1 LCCFFGY
8 GISQKGFCC
17 YDPISRRLRIS
28 RHVEFWEHQTFSS
41 RQHFPFI
48 SSSMT
53 PIFTDPSIDLYP
65 DTVRDSALPSSSS
78 EVPSLVLSPA
88 AGLPD
93 SDPTSSTP
101 LESPTD
107 IRHSTLVRAPPSHFS
122 DYYCYFAIATLHEP
136 HTYREASTNPLWQQA
151 MADELDALHKTHT
164 WDMTTLPSGKSAV
177 GCKWVYKIKTR
188 TDGSVERYKAR
199 LVARVFTQEYGIDYE
214 ETFAP
219 VARLTSV
226 RSLLA
231 VAAVRHWPLFQM
243 DVKNAFLNS
252 DLLEEVYM

>member
-93 SDPTSSTP
+93 SDPTPSTP

-164 WDMTTLPSGKSAV
+164 RDMTTLPSGKSAV